1 MNLISRKKGLL
12 VGLLTLCLALLVFL
26 YGFLVTSQIK
36 QIHQKWSNYDSDVV
50 LTYYTLSRIERSFGY
65 GGFIH
70 NFKNM
75 VLRLDASRIPS
86 IDQNLA
92 ETYAAITEYEQLESS
107 KHDVPAL
114 IHIRAVVDEYS
125 AKYAI
130 AKEMLAAGYSATEI
144 DSKVKV
150 NDKPALAAIANLS
163 RHALNHAKTYQQGI
177 GHDLSYTLY
186 FLQWGIALIP
196 LILLTGGLVLWFLRQ
211 LIIRTQ
217 ETQKAKLFLSD
228 VLEATPDALLII
240 DEDGFIR
247 RTNIQAE
254 RLLGYQR
261 DELLSMTVEDL
272 MPGRYRG
279 HHVAQRQQTFSLR
292 TKKSF
297 RPHTHFI
304 IKTKEGQEIP
314 IDISIGYTRQDSE
327 VLAITSIRDIRE
339 RKKAEERLR
348 LSQRIFEDTVEAIL
362 ITDTNKCIVD
372 MNDAFCRVTGYSR
385 GELLGN
391 TPSIFRSGR
400 HNDVFYHAI
409 EESLD
414 KTDHWQG
421 EVWDKHKDGHIFPL
435 RNSISVVRDD
445 YGHISHYVAVM
456 SDISTRKEHEAK
468 LKDMALHD
476 PLTGLANRILFYT
489 KLNREMARAQREGHR
504 LAVVYIDLDGF
515 KKINDT
521 LGHDAGDQLLK
532 KVAREILSNIRE
544 YDTAARLGGDEFALI
559 IPNADSIMSELTA
572 RIIEGLSITVEE
584 AGKCLS
590 ISASAGIAIYPDDAS
605 TRDELLYNADT
616 AMYYAKQHGRNNYKI
631 FNKTMLTK

>member
-1 MNLISRKKGLL
+1 MKPFFRKKGLL
-12 VGLLTLCLALLVFL
+12 VGVLTLFLTLLVFL
-26 YGFLVTSQIK
+26 YGFLVAGQIK
-36 QIHQKWSNYDSDVV
+36 QIHQKWSDYDSDAV

-75 VLRLDASRIPS
+75 ILHLDSSRIPF
-86 IDQNLA
+86 IEQNLA

-107 KHDVPAL
+107 KHDVLAL
-114 IHIRAVVDEYS
+114 VQLRAVVDEYS
-125 AKYAI
+125 AKYTI
-130 AKEMLAAGYSATEI
+130 AREMLAAGYSATEI
-144 DSKVKV
+144 DNKIKVD
-150 NDKPALAAIANLS
+150 DKPALTAIASLS
-163 RHALNHAKTYQQGI
+163 RHALDHAKTYQQGI

-211 LIIRTQ
+211 LIIRTE
-217 ETQKAKLFLSD
+217 ETQKARLFLGD

-240 DEDGFIR
+240 DEEGFIR
-247 RTNIQAE
+247 RSNIQAE

-261 DELLSMTVEDL
+261 DELLSMKVEEL
-272 MPGRYRG
+272 IPERYRG
-279 HHVAQRQQTFSLR
+279 HHASQRQQTFSLR
-292 TKKSF
+292 TKKPF
-297 RPHTHFI
+297 RPHTQFI
-304 IKTKEGQEIP
+304 IKTKDNQEIP
-314 IDISIGYTRQDSE
+314 VDISIGYTRQDPE
-327 VLAITSIRDIRE
+327 VLAITSIRDIRK
-339 RKKAEERLR
+339 RKRAEERLR
-348 LSQRIFEDTVEAIL
+348 LSQRIFEDTLEAIL

-372 MNDAFCRVTGYSR
+372 MNDAFCQVTGYSR

-391 TPSIFRSGR
+391 TPGVLRSGR
-400 HNDVFYHAI
+400 HDDAFYQTI
-409 EESLD
+409 QESLD

-445 YGHISHYVAVM
+445 FGHISHYVAVM
-456 SDISTRKEHEAK
+456 SDISLRKEHEAK

-515 KKINDT
+515 KKINDS

-532 KVAREILSNIRE
+532 RVAKEILSSIRE

-559 IPNADSIMSELTA
+559 IPNADSIMAELTA
-572 RIIEGLSITVEE
+572 RIIEGLSITVGEE
-584 AGKCLS
+584 GSHLS

-605 TRDELLYNADT
+605 NRDELLYNADI
-616 AMYYAKQHGRNNYKI
+616 AMYYAKQHGRNNYQI
-631 FNKTMLTK
+631 FDKKMLDE